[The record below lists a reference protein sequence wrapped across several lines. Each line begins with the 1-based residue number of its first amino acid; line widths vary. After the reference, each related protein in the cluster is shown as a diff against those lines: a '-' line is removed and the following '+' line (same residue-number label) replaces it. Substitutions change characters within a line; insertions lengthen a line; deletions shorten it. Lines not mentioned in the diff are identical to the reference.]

1 VFEKALQG
9 SRGYGIW
16 VALLLLLIG
25 NGFFHYL
32 RQLDYGL
39 GMTGMSRD
47 ISWGLY
53 IAQFTFLVGI
63 AASAVML
70 VLPYYLHN
78 YKAFGRITLLG
89 EFLAVSAVIM
99 SVTFI
104 FVNLG
109 HPSRVLFVIFHGSP
123 SSVLFWDM
131 VVLNVYLFLNIITGW
146 TVLASEKKGAPP
158 PAWVKPL
165 IILSI
170 PWAISI
176 HTMTAF
182 IYSGLPGRDF
192 WLTAI
197 MAPRFLAA
205 AFASGPALLILLCMI
220 LKRFARFDAGQEAIQ
235 TLAKIVAYALA
246 TSLFFMLAELF
257 TVFYSQI
264 PEHILHFRYYFVG
277 LEGHHMVAG
286 LMKVSVAAAV
296 VALVLLAIPKARRNE
311 PLLVLACVCVFISFW
326 IEKGYA
332 LLVTGFVPSPLGKI
346 VDYVPTVP
354 ELAVTAGIWAMG
366 FLLITL
372 FYKIFISV
380 RAET

>member
-1 VFEKALQG
+1 MLEKALKG

-16 VALLLLLIG
+16 VAFLLLLCA
-25 NGFFHYL
+25 NGFYFYL

-39 GMTGMSRD
+39 GMTGMSHD

-53 IAQFTFLVGI
+53 VAQFTFLVGI

-70 VLPYYLHN
+70 VLPYYLHD

-109 HPSRVLFVIFHGSP
+109 QPARVLFVMFHGSLV
-123 SSVLFWDM
+123 SVLFWDM
-131 VVLNVYLFLNIITGW
+131 VVLTVYLILNIITGW
-146 TVLASEKKGAPP
+146 TVLGCEKKGVPP

-165 IILSI
+165 IYISI

-182 IYSGLPGRDF
+182 IYSGMPGRDF

-205 AFASGPALLILLCMI
+205 AFASGPALLILLSMI
-220 LKRFARFDAGQEAIQ
+220 LKRFARFDAGREAVQ

-264 PEHILHFRYYFVG
+264 PEHMLHFQYYFVG
-277 LEGHHMVAG
+277 LEGHHAVAR
-286 LMKVSVAAAV
+286 LMRVSATTAV
-296 VALVLLAIPKARRNE
+296 VAFVLLIIPKTRRNE
-311 PLLVLACVCVFISFW
+311 NLLALACVCVFVSFW
-326 IEKGYA
+326 IEKGFA

-346 VDYVPTVP
+346 VDYIPTAP
-354 ELAVTAGIWAMG
+354 ELAIAAGIWAMG
-366 FLLITL
+366 FLLITV
-372 FYKIFISV
+372 FYKIFVSV
-380 RAET
+380 RND